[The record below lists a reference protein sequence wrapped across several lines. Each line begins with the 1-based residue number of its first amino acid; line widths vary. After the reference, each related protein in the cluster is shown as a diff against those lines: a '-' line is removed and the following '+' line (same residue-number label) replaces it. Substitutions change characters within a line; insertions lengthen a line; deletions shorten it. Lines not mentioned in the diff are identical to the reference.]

1 MRELMSYEMFI
12 ELVIDYLK
20 KKKRKRRE
28 QMYRSM
34 EIRP

>member
-1 MRELMSYEMFI
+1 MRELMSYEMFT